1 MRKHLGATLVNILF
15 HLCESGQFYLGPSLV
30 IPLRCTDMDVWRA
43 ASIWKIKVNPH
54 DIELVDIS
62 SVVF

>member
-1 MRKHLGATLVNILF
+1 
-15 HLCESGQFYLGPSLV
+15 
-30 IPLRCTDMDVWRA
+30 MDVWRA

-54 DIELVDIS
+54 DIELVARLVDIS